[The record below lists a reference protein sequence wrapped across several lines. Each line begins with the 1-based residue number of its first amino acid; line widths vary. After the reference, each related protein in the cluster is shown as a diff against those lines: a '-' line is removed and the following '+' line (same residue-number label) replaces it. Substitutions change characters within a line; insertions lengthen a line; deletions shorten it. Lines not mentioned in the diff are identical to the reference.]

1 MAKIQTNI
9 VFKGRVQGI
18 GFRFTVERIAIKLG
32 VVGWVKN
39 LADGNVEVLAEA
51 DRDIVDEFLDK
62 IRDYFKSY
70 IVDEEIN
77 ISEAT
82 GEFNDFQVRF

>member
-1 MAKIQTNI
+1 MAKTQTNI
-9 VFKGRVQGI
+9 VFKGHVQGI

-32 VVGWVKN
+32 VVGWIKN

-51 DRDIVDEFLDK
+51 DRDIVDGFLDK
-62 IRDYFKSY
+62 IRDSFKKY

-77 ISEAT
+77 VSEAT
-82 GEFNDFQVRF
+82 GKFNDFQVRF